1 MVQIDFESRLDT
13 KLGTNWL
20 FVTFGHK
27 NEFQTISDYIWS
39 QEWIQIIVEERERSP
54 VRETVARIRL
64 GDQMWPI
71 YVTNCDQKHNLR
83 LSSDKFTQR

>member
-1 MVQIDFESRLDT
+1 MVQIDFESHLDT
-13 KLGTNWL
+13 QLGTNGL
-20 FVTFGHK
+20 LVTFGHK

-64 GDQMWPI
+64 GDQMWSI